1 MLYIKRILT
10 VHSLNIINLVKPL
23 DYFFNS
29 IKISQNI
36 YMCVFVCKYTLGFIK
51 YLLSIHPY
59 NFMNWFLKIIN
70 CNKE

>member
-10 VHSLNIINLVKPL
+10 VHSLNTINLVKPL

-36 YMCVFVCKYTLGFIK
+36 YIYMCVFVCKYTLGFIK
-51 YLLSIHPY
+51 YLLSSIQFHELV
-59 NFMNWFLKIIN
+59 FKD
-70 CNKE
+70 NKLQ